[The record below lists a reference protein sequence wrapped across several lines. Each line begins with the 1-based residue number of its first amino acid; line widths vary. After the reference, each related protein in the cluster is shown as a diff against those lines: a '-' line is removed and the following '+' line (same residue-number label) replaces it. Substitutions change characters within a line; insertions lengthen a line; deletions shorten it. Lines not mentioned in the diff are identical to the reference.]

1 MANGCLARA
10 GEGAAA
16 HPLMERID
24 MLFAR
29 IILLVQAVVMGGV
42 GLAYWLR
49 PYEMANLN
57 GMLLM
62 EAVSASNTRVYY
74 GGLQLGLALFLLW
87 STRRPERL
95 RSALVLLVTM
105 QTALVLARL
114 GALWLDGGALQ
125 SLDLGALAYKLGSAL
140 LALLALYRLKPESEV
155 PSVPPSPA
163 ELPRSAFDD
172 DLEHLPRR
180 RQEPSIDLRGD
191 PPGD

>member
-1 MANGCLARA
+1 
-10 GEGAAA
+10 
-16 HPLMERID
+16 

-29 IILLVQAVVMGGV
+29 IVLLIQVVVMGGV

-87 STRRPERL
+87 SARRPERV
-95 RSALVLLVTM
+95 RSALVLLITM

-114 GALWLDGGALQ
+114 GSLWLDGGTLR
-125 SLDLGALAYKLGSAL
+125 SLDLGALAYKLVSAL
-140 LALLALYRLKPESEV
+140 LALLALYWLKPEPAAVE
-155 PSVPPSPA
+155 PPMPA
-163 ELPRSAFDD
+163 GPLPGEFDD
-172 DLEHLPRR
+172 DFGRLQR
-180 RQEPSIDLRGD
+180 RQEPSLGRRDKARQD
-191 PPGD
+191 